1 MIKSTKKVNDVNSVI
16 LTKKCILVWDK
27 EKYLIVNEVSNTG
40 KVYPGMETFYAEF
53 DTEQELQDYISENNL
68 VE

>member
-1 MIKSTKKVNDVNSVI
+1 MKI
-16 LTKKCILVWDK
+16 LTKQF
-27 EKYLIVNEVSNTG
+27 IVIYDG
-40 KVYPGMETFYAEF
+40 ETKAIIVQLSDNATTYCPNNYQSAEF